1 MRKTNQK
8 GDRKERMSIN
18 REGKTTTTTKKIEG
32 VVKQTDKV
40 EQALTTEQEGRF
52 AAINER
58 TMK

>member
-8 GDRKERMSIN
+8 GDRKETMSIN
-18 REGKTTTTTKKIEG
+18 REGKTTATTKIEG

-40 EQALTTEQEGRF
+40 EQTLTTEQEGRF
-52 AAINER
+52 VAINER